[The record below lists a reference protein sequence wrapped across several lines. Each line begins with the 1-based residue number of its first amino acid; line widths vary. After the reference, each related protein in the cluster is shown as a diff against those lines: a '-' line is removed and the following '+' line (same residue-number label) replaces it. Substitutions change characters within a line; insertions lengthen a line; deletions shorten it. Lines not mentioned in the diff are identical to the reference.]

1 MPFDPR
7 DILTRLRDGRSP
19 TTRLLTAFAKGL
31 ADGSVTDAQAGA
43 FAMGVCRV
51 PLNPDRRAALTRAM
65 RDTGRV
71 LEWDLD
77 GPVADK
83 HSTGG
88 VGDCVS
94 LVLAPAL
101 VACGAYVPMI
111 SGRGLGHTGG
121 TLDKLAAIPGM
132 RTEMGVDAIQ
142 RQVAAI
148 GCAIVG
154 ATDDIA
160 PADRR
165 LYALRDETA
174 TVESL
179 DLIVASILSKKLA
192 EGPEAL
198 VLDVKTGSGAFLPDA
213 DEARALA
220 RALVETAQAAGVMTS
235 ALLTD
240 MSQPA
245 APAVGNALEII
256 TAMEALTEPEAKS
269 AARLVA
275 LTEGLGGE
283 CLALCGLVADAKEGA
298 ERTRAALTSGAAAEV
313 FGRMVAAQGGPSDFP
328 DRWRDRLPAAP
339 VVAELRADAP
349 GVLARID
356 ARILGEV
363 VMRLGG
369 GRRVASDRIDP
380 AVGLSHVAALGQVVT
395 EGTPLA
401 RVHAADAEA
410 AEAAAEAVAQAMTL
424 AAEPVTP
431 PALVMEVIR

>member
-1 MPFDPR
+1 MAADPR
-7 DILTRLRDGRSP
+7 DLLSRLREGRAP
-19 TTRLLTAFAKGL
+19 TARALEAFVGGL

-43 FAMGVCRV
+43 FAMGLCRT
-51 PLNPDRRAALTRAM
+51 PLNRDRRTALTRAM
-65 RDTGRV
+65 RDTGRT
-71 LEWDLD
+71 LEWDVD

-101 VACGAYVPMI
+101 AACGVYVPMI

-132 RTEMGVDAIQ
+132 RTELGAEAMQ

-154 ATDDIA
+154 ASDDIA

-198 VLDVKTGSGAFLPDA
+198 ILDVKTGSGAFLPDPG
-213 DEARALA
+213 EARKLA
-220 RALVETAQAAGVMTS
+220 RALVETSQAAGVMTS

-240 MSQPA
+240 MSQPL
-245 APAVGNALEII
+245 APSVGNALEVIA
-256 TAMEALTEPEAKS
+256 AMEALTEPKARS
-269 AARLVA
+269 NARLVA

-283 CLALCGLVADAKEGA
+283 CLALGGLVADAAEGQKRIR
-298 ERTRAALTSGAAAEV
+298 EALETGSAVEV
-313 FGRMVAAQGGPSDFP
+313 FGRMVSAQGGPADFP

-349 GVLARID
+349 GVLASID
-356 ARILGEV
+356 ARILGDV
-363 VMRLGG
+363 VVRLGG
-369 GRRVASDRIDP
+369 GRRVASDTVDP
-380 AVGLSHVAALGQVVT
+380 AVGLSHVAALGASVT

-401 RVHAADAEA
+401 RVHAADAED
-410 AEAAAEAVAQAMTL
+410 AEAAAEAVAHAMTL